1 MKGFLEKGE
10 GGWFVCYVALS
21 KHDVGT
27 IIKELPLHPDN
38 IKEIKEIKELSESFD
53 NLEARIFANRGVD
66 FTIVEECFNYDGKH
80 FGKDCG
86 CKEGFV
92 QYAKIKISDK
102 F

>member
-1 MKGFLEKGE
+1 MRGFIDKGE

-21 KHDVGT
+21 NDVGT

-38 IKEIKEIKELSESFD
+38 LKEIKELSEIG
-53 NLEARIFANRGVD
+53 NLEVRIFANPKVD
-66 FTIVEECFNYDGKH
+66 FTIVEECSNYNGTH
-80 FGKDCG
+80 FGRDCG

>member
-1 MKGFLEKGE
+1 MRGFIDKGE

-38 IKEIKEIKELSESFD
+38 IKEIKELSERFD
-53 NLEARIFANRGVD
+53 NLEVRIFDNPKVD
-66 FTIVEECFNYDGKH
+66 FTIVEECFNYNGTH
-80 FGKDCG
+80 FGRDCG